1 MWCPG
6 TRTLGAF
13 FSMRN
18 CTRSNSQELL
28 KPRFFCMGSQ
38 LLGGKNNLAVAFDGM
53 EVKEHARG
61 KSSLTRSVQL
71 FTCYQLQVSPCLVLF
86 LDHIVHQDSQELP
99 DSQVW
104 NEARKSH

>member
-1 MWCPG
+1 MLCPS

-38 LLGGKNNLAVAFDGM
+38 LLGGKNNLAVAFNGM
-53 EVKEHARG
+53 KVKEHARG
-61 KSSLTRSVQL
+61 KSSLTRLVQL
-71 FTCYQLQVSPCLVLF
+71 LTCYHLQVSPCLVLF
-86 LDHIVHQDSQELP
+86 LDRMVHQDSQELP

-104 NEARKSH
+104 NEARKSN